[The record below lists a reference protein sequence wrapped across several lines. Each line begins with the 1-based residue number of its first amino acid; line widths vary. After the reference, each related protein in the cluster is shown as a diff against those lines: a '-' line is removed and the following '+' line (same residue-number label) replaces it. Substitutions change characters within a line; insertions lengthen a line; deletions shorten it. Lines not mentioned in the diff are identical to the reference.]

1 MKHFKD
7 NAPLA
12 LLFVMQFFCMVFF
25 LVDGFPEDIARA
37 GSTSIEAVK
46 DDTGT
51 SDILESFVSIVLAAS
66 VLFSGYQLIQLL
78 NRNQRMEDQLKIASG
93 AFAELLNDYFD
104 RWTLTPSERDIAL
117 LAIKGLSITEM
128 AQIRDTKEGT
138 IKAQC
143 NAVYRK
149 ADVSGRPQLLSLF
162 IEDLIADDLLEPKF
176 IGTE

>member
-12 LLFVMQFFCMVFF
+12 ILFVMQFFCMVFF
-25 LVDGFPEDIARA
+25 LVDGFPDALTVSGTE
-37 GSTSIEAVK
+37 TL
-46 DDTGT
+46 DDDAGT
-51 SDILESFVSIVLAAS
+51 SDILESFVSVVLAAS

-104 RWTLTPSERDIAL
+104 RWALTPSERDIAL

-162 IEDLIADDLLEPKF
+162 IEDLIADELLESKF
-176 IGTE
+176 

>member
-25 LVDGFPEDIARA
+25 LVDGFPDALTTTGA
-37 GSTSIEAVK
+37 QSLD
-46 DDTGT
+46 DDTDT
-51 SDILESFVSIVLAAS
+51 SDILESFVSIVLATS

-93 AFAELLNDYFD
+93 AFTELLNDYFD
-104 RWTLTPSERDIAL
+104 RWALTPSERDIAL